1 MKSNQFLK
9 FLNFIN
15 NNNNNNNNNNEN
27 KNKNKK
33 KSNLLRFGIRDFEIL
48 FGELEGMVLK
58 A

>member
-9 FLNFIN
+9 FLNFI